1 LAQVGGDQYV
11 RLMTRVDAPVRRL
24 DVAEVQDCLDLGT
37 SRGWAREDHK
47 WRFLFEVGE
56 VYGIDAPDG
65 GLAGVVVLT
74 RYGTELA
81 GIGMMLVAERFGRQG
96 LGTRLMQHALDEA
109 KTATVWLTATKYG
122 RPLYEKLGF
131 RAIGVCSMYLGDFD
145 VPAPM
150 TTRPASTKDTQAILE
165 LDAGVFGAPRADV
178 LTRLPEFAE
187 QIRVVDGPDGLLG
200 YAAAWRNVGS
210 TVIGPVVADS
220 TAVAWELIVDLL
232 AGITGPVRLDIDP
245 DRPGLREWI
254 EAQGV
259 QRVGD
264 TAVMV
269 YGASLPGDRDRL
281 FVPLTVAM
289 G

>member
-1 LAQVGGDQYV
+1 MAE
-11 RLMTRVDAPVRRL
+11 VDAPVRRL
-24 DVAEVQDCLDLGT
+24 DVAELQDCLDLGT
-37 SRGWAREDHK
+37 SRGWAPEAHK

-65 GLAGVVVLT
+65 GLAGAVVLT

-96 LGTRLMQHALDEA
+96 LGTRLMNHALDEA
-109 KTATVWLTATKYG
+109 KTASVWLTATNNG

-145 VPAPM
+145 VAGPM
-150 TTRPASTKDTQAILE
+150 TSRPASTKDMPAILD
-165 LDAGVFGAPRADV
+165 LDAEVFGASRADV
-178 LTRLPEFAE
+178 LTRLPRFAE

-220 TAVAWELIVDLL
+220 TAVAWELITDLM

-254 EAQGV
+254 EGQGV